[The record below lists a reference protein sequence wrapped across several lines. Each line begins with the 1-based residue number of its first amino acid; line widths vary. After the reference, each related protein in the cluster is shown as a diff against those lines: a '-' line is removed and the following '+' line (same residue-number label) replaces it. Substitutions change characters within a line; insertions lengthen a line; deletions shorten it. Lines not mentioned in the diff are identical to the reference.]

1 MKWND
6 AIQRIGSVC
15 IERSTKMVHFG
26 RVSTAM
32 VTPLDKKG
40 HIDFGKTT
48 QLVNYLIENGTDS
61 LVVAGTTGESPT
73 LSKEEKLALFDHVV
87 KVVKKRVPVIA
98 GTGSNNTYASI
109 ELTKKAEQL
118 GVDAIMAVGPYYNK
132 PNQEGLYQH
141 FKAIAEATTLPMMV
155 YNIPGRS
162 SVNIQPQTVVRLSRI
177 PNIVAVK
184 EASGDLNAM
193 THIIANTPEDFA
205 LYSGDDSLTIPVLS
219 IGGAGIISVAS
230 HVIGNELQEMV
241 KAFFDGEN
249 AKAAKLHQRLLPL
262 MQGLFAAPSPAPVK
276 TALQINGLDVGPVRL
291 PLVGLTE
298 QERATLTS
306 LLKSL

>member
-1 MKWND
+1 
-6 AIQRIGSVC
+6 
-15 IERSTKMVHFG
+15 MVHFG

-32 VTPLDKKG
+32 VTPFDNKG
-40 HIDFGKTT
+40 HIDFAKTT

-61 LVVAGTTGESPT
+61 LVIAGTTGESPT
-73 LSKEEKLALFDHVV
+73 LSKEEKLALFAHVV
-87 KVVKKRVPVIA
+87 KAVKKRVPVIA

-118 GVDAIMAVGPYYNK
+118 GVDAIMVVAPYYNK

-141 FKAIAEATTLPMMV
+141 FKAVADATTLPVMV

-162 SVNIQPQTVVRLSRI
+162 VVNILPETIIRLSHV

-193 THIIANTPEDFA
+193 THIIANTAEDFV
-205 LYSGDDSLTIPVLS
+205 LYSGDDALTIPVLA
-219 IGGAGIISVAS
+219 IGGAGVVSVAS
-230 HVIGNELQEMV
+230 HVIGNEMQEMV
-241 KAFFDGEN
+241 KAFFEGEN
-249 AKAAKLHQRLLPL
+249 SKAATIHQHLLPI

-276 TALQINGLDVGPVRL
+276 TALQVTGLDVGSVRL

-298 QERATLTS
+298 QERSILIS
-306 LLKSL
+306 LLKNK